1 MKNFS
6 VLILGSASASPTLN
20 RNPSAQLITINE
32 QYYLVDCGEGTQS
45 RLREHKIKFQRLHH
59 IFISHL
65 HGDHYLGLLGLLQ
78 TMHLLG
84 RTLTL
89 NVYGPKQLKEII
101 DMNLSYSHST
111 LKYPLIFHETQ
122 THESVVLFENDQITV
137 STILLDHRIPC
148 TGFLFK
154 EKIKP
159 RRINIEEVKKHNIPK
174 YALNKLKNGE
184 DFCSPITIGADG
196 RKIIKNDTLT
206 FHPEP
211 SLSYAYCSDT
221 KFNERIIVQIKD
233 IDVLYHEATFLEK
246 DANRALTTYH
256 STARQAAEVAQ
267 KANVKLLI
275 IGHFSNRYKDLNLLL
290 NESKTVFENTVL
302 GLENL
307 TFEITR

>member
-1 MKNFS
+1 MTKFS
-6 VLILGSASASPTLN
+6 VLILGSASASPTIN
-20 RNPSAQLITINE
+20 RNPSAQLVNINE
-32 QYYLVDCGEGTQS
+32 QYYLVDCGEGTQL

-59 IFISHL
+59 IFISHI

-84 RTLTL
+84 RTLPL

-101 DMNLSYSHST
+101 DMHLLYSHST
-111 LKYPLIFHETQ
+111 LKYSLIFHETQ
-122 THESVVLFENDQITV
+122 TNESVILIENDQITV

-154 EKIKP
+154 EKTKP
-159 RRINIEEVKKHNIPK
+159 RIINVDEVKKQGVPK

-184 DFCSPITIGADG
+184 DFCPSADG
-196 RKIIKNDTLT
+196 RKIIKNEILT

-211 SLSYAYCSDT
+211 SCSYAYCSDT
-221 KFNERIIVQIKD
+221 KFNESIIAQIKD
-233 IDVLYHEATFLEK
+233 VDVLYHEATFLEIDSK
-246 DANRALTTYH
+246 RAATTYH
-256 STARQAAEVAQ
+256 STAKQAAEVAQ
-267 KANVKLLI
+267 KANAKLLI

-290 NESKTVFENTVL
+290 NEAKSIFENTVL

-307 TFEITR
+307 TVEVTK

>member
-1 MKNFS
+1 MTNFS
-6 VLILGSASASPTLN
+6 VLILGSASASPTLT
-20 RNPSAQLITINE
+20 RNPSAQLVNINE

-84 RTLTL
+84 RTLPL

-122 THESVVLFENDQITV
+122 TNESVVLFENDQITV
-137 STILLDHRIPC
+137 STILLDHRVPC

-159 RRINIEEVKKHNIPK
+159 RIVNIEEVNKQGIPK

-184 DFCSPITIGADG
+184 DFCFTEGG
-196 RKIIKNDTLT
+196 KIIKNETLT
-206 FHPEP
+206 FNPEP
-211 SLSYAYCSDT
+211 SYSYAYCSDT
-221 KFNERIIVQIKD
+221 KFNERIIAQIKD
-233 IDVLYHEATFLEK
+233 VDVLYHEATFLEK
-246 DANRALTTYH
+246 DAKRALTTYH
-256 STARQAAEVAQ
+256 STASQAAEMAR
-267 KANVKLLI
+267 KANAKLLI

-307 TFEITR
+307 IVEIARQ

>member
-1 MKNFS
+1 MIKFS
-6 VLILGSASASPTLN
+6 VLILGSASASPTIS
-20 RNPSAQLITINE
+20 RNPSAQLVNINE
-32 QYYLVDCGEGTQS
+32 QYYLVDCGEGTQL

-84 RTLTL
+84 RTLPL

-101 DMNLSYSHST
+101 DMHLSYSHST
-111 LKYPLIFHETQ
+111 LKYSLIFHETQ
-122 THESVVLFENDQITV
+122 TNESVVLFENDQITV

-154 EKIKP
+154 EKTKP
-159 RRINIEEVKKHNIPK
+159 RIINVGEVRKQGVPK

-184 DFCSPITIGADG
+184 DFCFPETG
-196 RKIIKNDTLT
+196 KIIKNEMLT

-211 SLSYAYCSDT
+211 SFSYAYCSDT
-221 KFNERIIVQIKD
+221 KFNERIIAQIKD
-233 IDVLYHEATFLEK
+233 VDVLYHEATFLEIDSK
-246 DANRALTTYH
+246 RATTTYH
-256 STARQAAEVAQ
+256 STAKQAAEVAQ
-267 KANVKLLI
+267 KSNAKLLI
-275 IGHFSNRYKDLNLLL
+275 IGHFSNRYKDLNELLI
-290 NESKTVFENTVL
+290 ESKSIFENTVL

-307 TFEITR
+307 IVEVAK

>member
-1 MKNFS
+1 MTKFN
-6 VLILGSASASPTLN
+6 VLILGSASASPTIN
-20 RNPSAQLITINE
+20 RNPSAQLINVNE

-78 TMHLLG
+78 TMHILG
-84 RTLTL
+84 RTLPL
-89 NVYGPKQLKEII
+89 NVYGPKQLKELI
-101 DMNLSYSHST
+101 DMHLFYSHSA

-122 THESVVLFENDQITV
+122 TNKPVVLFENNQIAISTV
-137 STILLDHRIPC
+137 LLDHRIPC

-159 RRINIEEVKKHNIPK
+159 RIINIDEVKKQGIPK

-184 DFCSPITIGADG
+184 DFCFPESGE
-196 RKIIKNDTLT
+196 IIKNKMLT
-206 FHPEP
+206 FHPEQ
-211 SLSYAYCSDT
+211 SFSYAYCSDT
-221 KFNERIIVQIKD
+221 KFNERIIAQIKD
-233 IDVLYHEATFLEK
+233 VDVLYHETTFIERDIK
-246 DANRALTTYH
+246 RAVTTGH
-256 STARQAAEVAQ
+256 STARQAAMIAQ
-267 KANVKLLI
+267 KANAKLLI

-290 NESKTVFENTVL
+290 NEAKLIFEHTVL

-307 TFEITR
+307 TFEVAEQL

>member
-1 MKNFS
+1 MTKFS
-6 VLILGSASASPTLN
+6 VLILGSASASPTIN
-20 RNPSAQLITINE
+20 RNPSAQLVNINE
-32 QYYLVDCGEGTQS
+32 QYYLVDCGEGTQL

-84 RTLTL
+84 RTLPL

-101 DMNLSYSHST
+101 DMHLSYSHST
-111 LKYPLIFHETQ
+111 LKYSLIFHETQ
-122 THESVVLFENDQITV
+122 TNESVVLFENDQITV

-154 EKIKP
+154 EKTKP
-159 RRINIEEVKKHNIPK
+159 RIINVDEVKKQGVPK

-184 DFCSPITIGADG
+184 DFCFPETG
-196 RKIIKNDTLT
+196 KIIKNGMLT

-211 SLSYAYCSDT
+211 SFSYAYCSDT
-221 KFNERIIVQIKD
+221 KFNERIIAQIKD
-233 IDVLYHEATFLEK
+233 VDVLYHEATFLEIDSK
-246 DANRALTTYH
+246 RATTTYH
-256 STARQAAEVAQ
+256 STAKQAAEVAQ
-267 KANVKLLI
+267 KANAKLLI
-275 IGHFSNRYKDLNLLL
+275 IGHFSNRYKDLNELLI
-290 NESKTVFENTVL
+290 ESKSIFENTVL

-307 TFEITR
+307 IVEVAK